1 MMFELDLRHY
11 TATLLHPRYRQLK
24 GVSNAEREQ
33 VYSYVREE
41 MKRIIYESKQED
53 VVHVLPERKKRKL
66 ETSFLQDY
74 EDDDD
79 FANNDLSQAEDNGLE
94 NEEYEYKVAPPD
106 ELPRYLAMDFDKS
119 KISSNPLEF
128 WNEYQGHFPVLALLA
143 RQIHC
148 IPASSA
154 ALERCFSSSGFI
166 VNERRSSLHPDQI
179 DNIIVIRSMEKLK
192 K

>member
-53 VVHVLPERKKRKL
+53 VVHVLPESKKRKL

-94 NEEYEYKVAPPD
+94 NEEYEYKVSPPD
-106 ELPRYLAMDFDKS
+106 ELARYLAMDLDKS

-128 WNEYQGHFPVLALLA
+128 WNEYQGHFPVLALLG

-154 ALERCFSSSGFI
+154 AVERCFSSSGFI